1 MEKNSYTI
9 GEVAKMFNLSVSTL
23 RYYDQEGL
31 IPNLNKDASG
41 HRKFNSENIDA
52 IEIIECLKEV
62 NMPLKDIKLFIKW
75 NLEGDITLSN
85 RLSLFINLDKTL
97 KKRLER
103 LEEIS
108 RIVDYK
114 KEYYSQAV
122 RDGTEKFVSKNK
134 VSLLEIKN
142 DRRIPKEPGC
152 HTLPCQY

>member
-1 MEKNSYTI
+1 
-9 GEVAKMFNLSVSTL
+9 
-23 RYYDQEGL
+23 
-31 IPNLNKDASG
+31 
-41 HRKFNSENIDA
+41 
-52 IEIIECLKEV
+52 
-62 NMPLKDIKLFIKW
+62 MPLKDIKLFMKW

-103 LEEIS
+103 LEEIL

-142 DRRIPKEPGC
+142 DRRIPKEKWFNSKNYSVY
-152 HTLPCQY
+152 Q